1 MWARCGTESIH
12 SMPKKAKE
20 LSIRAVQQLKDDG
33 RHAVGGVDGLHLR
46 ISNGSKAWVL
56 RMLVGEKR
64 RDLGLGPFPQI
75 GLAEAR
81 DLAREMRKS
90 TQAGNMPITPRR
102 QAKEQ
107 LIVQQSAS
115 KTFKEC
121 AEALMT
127 SKSNEWKNAKHQQQW
142 ANTLTT
148 YAYPTIGSLAV
159 DQIELQ
165 HILSCLEPIWL
176 TKTETASRL
185 RGRIESVLDYATV
198 RKYRSGENP
207 ARWKGHLDSI
217 LPKPSKVQQVEHH
230 PAMPINDVPA
240 FIQAVRQKK
249 GMSAQAM
256 IFLILSA
263 SRSGE
268 TRGAQWQEINLEQ
281 KVWIIPAG
289 RTKTSTE
296 HRVPLS
302 SQAIALLVSL
312 PRIDQSPLVFPS
324 PNGFELSDMA
334 LNQMM
339 RKMQLKYVPHGFKST
354 FRDWAAEC
362 TNYPREIA
370 EQALGHAITNKVEA
384 AYRRGD
390 ALEKRRTMM
399 QEWSDHCFTTNLLP
413 SN

>member
-1 MWARCGTESIH
+1 
-12 SMPKKAKE
+12 MPKKAKE

-107 LIVQQSAS
+107 LIAQQSAS

-121 AEALMT
+121 AEALMA

-142 ANTLTT
+142 ANTLST
-148 YAYPTIGSLAV
+148 YAYPTIGSMAV

-240 FIQAVRQKK
+240 FIQAVSQKK

-256 IFLILSA
+256 IFLILTA

-268 TRGAQWQEINLEQ
+268 ARGARWEEINMEQ

-302 SQAIALLVSL
+302 NQAIALLVGL
-312 PRIDQSPLVFPS
+312 PRIERSPLVFPS
-324 PNGFELSDMA
+324 PNGLELSDMA

-339 RKMQLKYVPHGFKST
+339 RKMQLKYVPHGFRST
-354 FRDWAAEC
+354 FRDWAAER
-362 TNYPREIA
+362 TNHPRELA
-370 EQALGHAITNKVEA
+370 EQALGHAIANKVEA

-390 ALEKRRTMM
+390 ALEKRRVMM
-399 QEWSDHCFTTNLLP
+399 QEWSDQCFSSMN
-413 SN
+413 